1 MLGFVFLYAS
11 LYYQGQAVKWDVSTF
26 SGNSLTSVEGYCIIL
41 IMYECLESKLYL
53 KK

>member
-11 LYYQGQAVKWDVSTF
+11 LYYQGQAVKWDVF
-26 SGNSLTSVEGYCIIL
+26 SGNSLISVEGYCIIL